1 MAETKAPHGAVD
13 RLPIAATISGPKN
26 SRPTPT
32 FHNNGSARDNNNQSV
47 YCRTSLPREPRNVA
61 RLFAVV
67 GDEHIPD
74 MIGISKPSKL
84 CRRHPGRRLCDGPFI

>member
-1 MAETKAPHGAVD
+1 MFFGTTADVRSWRAKRT
-13 RLPIAATISGPKN
+13 S
-26 SRPTPT
+26 T
-32 FHNNGSARDNNNQSV
+32 FHNKGSARDNNQSV

-84 CRRHPGRRLCDGPFI
+84 CRRHLGRRLCDAPTIHLTL